1 MRRGLQLGKIM
12 GIPFQLD
19 YSWFIIFIFVTV
31 ILSSSY
37 FPHFAEQHDYSWSPA
52 ACWILGIITSVLF
65 FASVLA
71 HELAHSAVSIRSGIP
86 VKSITL
92 FIFGGVAHIAREA
105 TRPTTELRMA
115 AAGPLCSVAL
125 CGLFGGLWWLSRD
138 FSVHLSALAAYLA
151 IINGMLAAFNMI
163 PGFPLDGGRVLR
175 SIIWMISANYRRAT
189 HIATLSG
196 YAVSYIFIL
205 GGIFFMFFLVGG
217 WLNGLWF
224 IFIGFFLNSA
234 TRASYRQTM
243 VREDL
248 KGFSAKDVMLRDLPH
263 VRPNAS
269 IKEVIQGQPLLPSIP
284 CFLVTDEERLA
295 GFLTLGQIKQV
306 PREYWDLTTAGQA
319 MTPAEQVKAVRPS
332 DDAVTVLEHIEEENL
347 NLVVVVGEGK
357 FLGII
362 VRDVLIQFAM
372 SLQGPKH

>member
-19 YSWFIIFIFVTV
+19 YSWFIIFFIITISLSIF
-31 ILSSSY
+31 Y
-37 FPHFAEQHDYSWSPA
+37 FPDRYPDWARAQY
-52 ACWILGIITSVLF
+52 WIVGIATSLLF
-65 FASVLA
+65 FGSVAA
-71 HELAHSAVSIRSGIP
+71 HELAHSAVGIRNGIP

-92 FIFGGVAHIAREA
+92 FIFGGVAHIGREA
-105 TRPTTELRMA
+105 TRPATELRMA

-125 CGLFGGLWWLSRD
+125 AGLFYGLFWISQD
-138 FSVHLSALAAYLA
+138 FSVQLSALAWWLA
-151 IINGMLAAFNMI
+151 LINIMLAFFNMI

-175 SIIWMISANYRRAT
+175 SIIWMISANYRQAT
-189 HIATLSG
+189 RIATLSG

-205 GGIFFMFFLVGG
+205 GGIFVMFFLVGG

-284 CFLVTDEERLA
+284 CFLVADGERMA

-306 PREYWDLTTAGQA
+306 PRDSWDITTAGQA
-319 MTPAEQVKAVRPS
+319 MTHVEQVKAVRPS
-332 DDAVTVLEHIEEENL
+332 DDAVTVLEQMEEENL
-347 NLVVVVGEGK
+347 NLVAVVGEGK
-357 FLGII
+357 FWGII
-362 VRDVLIQFAM
+362 VRDVLIQFAL